1 MFLRLMLGG
10 QSLLENGLSDGDD
23 DDKEDDNDFID
34 DDDDDD
40 DDEVH
45 DDEGNDHGTVD
56 DLDSNDTVDEEG
68 KQPNS
73 QQNARVI
80 KQETRVLRLKV
91 DTQTRWSRQQSSSS
105 DTSKKLIEMFQNAGH
120 TISHWMSVE
129 SILPLPSTRFQ
140 Q

>member
-1 MFLRLMLGG
+1 MHDDDFIN
-10 QSLLENGLSDGDD
+10 EDD
-23 DDKEDDNDFID
+23 DDH
-34 DDDDDD
+34 DDDD
-40 DDEVH
+40 DDEFH

-73 QQNARVI
+73 QQNARVR
-80 KQETRVLRLKV
+80 KQETRVLRLKM

-105 DTSKKLIEMFQNAGH
+105 DTSKKLIEMFHNAGH

-129 SILPLPSTRFQ
+129 SILHLPSTRFQ